1 MRFPPPQSAPQ
12 VLRLVAA
19 LLTVTVVL
27 VLGAVSATE
36 VREPAYDRYVS
47 LGDSF
52 TAAPYVPLTEVGD
65 GCLRSIDN
73 YPHLVAGALGI
84 PELLDRSCTGAQTQ
98 DLAGS
103 QTTLL
108 GRRVPPQLDALDR
121 RTDLVTLG
129 IGANDDRLYGRI
141 ATRCRRMTGVCRL
154 YDERAVIGGI
164 IDRLGPSLVDTL
176 GLIQERAPEARVLL
190 IGYPKLLPQRG
201 DCPRLPRMRPQDRA
215 TFRWANRGLV
225 EQMRGAAEESDVE
238 FVDFYSTSIGHD
250 ICSPD
255 PWLQGRDGNGRLAA
269 GMHPLAVGQLALA
282 RQIEDVLRRPPP
294 D

>member
-1 MRFPPPQSAPQ
+1 MRFPPPQNAPQ

-27 VLGAVSATE
+27 VLGAVSASE
-36 VREPAYDRYVS
+36 VREPVYDRYVS

-65 GCLRSIDN
+65 GCLRSINN
-73 YPHLVAGALGI
+73 YPHLVAGALRI
-84 PELLDRSCTGAQTQ
+84 PVLEDRSCTGAQTR
-98 DLAGS
+98 DLDGA

-108 GRRVPPQLDALDR
+108 GRRVPPQLDVLDR
-121 RTDLVTLG
+121 RTDLVTVG

-141 ATRCRRMTGVCRL
+141 ATRCRRMTGICRL
-154 YDERAVIGGI
+154 YDERAVIGRI
-164 IDRLGPSLVDTL
+164 IDRIGPSLVDSL

-201 DCPRLPRMRPQDRA
+201 DCARLPRMRPQDRA
-215 TFRWANRGLV
+215 TFRWANKGLV
-225 EQMRGAAEESDVE
+225 EQMRGAAAESDVE
-238 FVDFYSTSIGHD
+238 FVDFYATSLGHD
-250 ICSPD
+250 ICSSD
-255 PWLQGRDGNGRLAA
+255 PWLQGRDGNGRRAA
-269 GMHPLAVGQLALA
+269 GMHPLAVEQLALA